1 MESALAAYGKDVG
14 KIKNIKLSKLKKAP
28 VKAFD
33 RTVSGRVR
41 TLQIAGKKQAVA
53 ISGNRFQQ
61 MFDLRSTMF
70 DIVKGSKNDRLK
82 IIGYGYGHGVGM
94 SQWGAQIMAQQKPR
108 DPHHYWEILRHFYTG
123 VTIEKMY

>member
-1 MESALAAYGKDVG
+1 
-14 KIKNIKLSKLKKAP
+14 
-28 VKAFD
+28 
-33 RTVSGRVR
+33 
-41 TLQIAGKKQAVA
+41 VA

-70 DIVKGSKNDRLK
+70 DIVKGSKKDRLK

-108 DPHHYWEILRHFYTG
+108 DPHYYRDILRHFYTG